1 MKVSKPIFATFS
13 GIYRRSCKEYK
24 EFRSSGVQEFRSS
37 GVQEFRRQGVQ
48 EFRSSGVQELPMGNK
63 TRFSSKYG
71 LMSTT
76 NCGIRILIGRGRARA
91 PELPQLLHS

>member
-37 GVQEFRRQGVQ
+37 GVQEFR
-48 EFRSSGVQELPMGNK
+48 SSGVADGKQNEVFKQIRTYEYNELRYPD
-63 TRFSSKYG
+63 FD
-71 LMSTT
+71 
-76 NCGIRILIGRGRARA
+76 RAWQSA
-91 PELPQLLHS
+91 CS

>member
-37 GVQEFRRQGVQ
+37 GVQEFRSSGVQ
-48 EFRSSGVQELPMGNK
+48 EFRSSVRTYEYNELRYPD
-63 TRFSSKYG
+63 FD
-71 LMSTT
+71 
-76 NCGIRILIGRGRARA
+76 RAWQSA
-91 PELPQLLHS
+91 CS

>member
-24 EFRSSGVQEFRSS
+24 EFRSS
-37 GVQEFRRQGVQ
+37 GVQ